1 MQLDEDE
8 AKSVWNEARS
18 HIHNLLTESGISG
31 VGDLEQQALQ
41 MVKFGMTLFQHFS
54 NTVDAD
60 LDAVTNENIDDAI
73 LYIAQSMGEDNRVS
87 HVDEFIGL
95 MGNAIQD
102 GRSSGGRTS
111 LSSTRVSPTRNS
123 ESRWNVPT
131 TRSRSTSV
139 NTV

>member
-1 MQLDEDE
+1 
-8 AKSVWNEARS
+8 
-18 HIHNLLTESGISG
+18 
-31 VGDLEQQALQ
+31 

-102 GRSSGGRTS
+102 GALVWGQDIAVVHEGEPNEELRIKMERAHHAVSKYIREHGLTGYDLLNTPRDYKSRMGDMRTRTAPTSSMCRRT
-111 LSSTRVSPTRNS
+111 RQG
-123 ESRWNVPT
+123 
-131 TRSRSTSV
+131 
-139 NTV
+139 